1 MLKNSTTYICAVL
14 YYVQL
19 IFLLFCYL
27 FFYQEMQIQLFLCI
41 SKHRVQIFYFFLEIK
56 FYSLCIILIKGDSI
70 VNNITIKQIKRYEIN
85 AVLCSI
91 NQRILKKYLSI
102 HPPTYLIFVEI
113 MISHMYD
120 FHKNIKHYNHS
131 QH

>member
-1 MLKNSTTYICAVL
+1 MFSSFF
-14 YYVQL
+14 YYFV
-19 IFLLFCYL
+19 IYL

-56 FYSLCIILIKGDSI
+56 FDSLCIILIKGDSI

-113 MISHMYD
+113 MSHEIINIPID
-120 FHKNIKHYNHS
+120 FPHI
-131 QH
+131 